1 MEKLIT
7 NLQSTDEA
15 SRLYTA
21 EDLGDLGG
29 SEAAVPLVHRLPIEE
44 SLAVQNAIVASLQRV
59 DTSQVHDNIFELFM
73 SADAYLRNAAVTIF
87 GKGGEDAVA
96 YLTSKLD
103 HSDREVRKLVLDAM
117 FEIGSDETLLVLR
130 AGLFDESLN
139 VQITAVEYLGRLA
152 DSEAVEEMVALFK
165 ENDEPMLRAAILETM
180 AMVADSKTITEI
192 IAILIPDTSPASI
205 DPVFLAPLIELT
217 AKAGSRAD
225 IIRLV
230 ISVPDRNI
238 YGEDISIMIR
248 DSLKRFPDLLKEND
262 ILNLVFDIIGDSNT
276 DGDARY
282 QAVECLLLGQE
293 DAGFSVNVL
302 ADLGNVMSEEN
313 DPAMALPAVRL
324 LAAAGKLDKVRHI
337 MENSTDQYLIE
348 LSGELL
354 EI

>member
-1 MEKLIT
+1 MEKLIID
-7 NLQSTDEA
+7 LQSIDEA
-15 SRLYTA
+15 SRLYAA
-21 EDLGDLGG
+21 EDLGDLDG
-29 SEAAVPLVHRLPIEE
+29 SEAAVPLVHRLPVEE
-44 SLAVQNAIVASLQRV
+44 SLAVQNAIVASLQRL

-73 SADAYLRNAAVTIF
+73 SADAFLRNAAVTIF
-87 GKGGEDAVA
+87 GEGGEDAVA

-152 DSEAVEEMVALFK
+152 DSEAVEEMMALFK

-180 AMVADSKTITEI
+180 AMVADGKTITEI
-192 IAILIPDTSPASI
+192 LFILIPDTSSATI
-205 DPVFLAPLIELT
+205 DPVYLAPLTELT
-217 AKAGSRAD
+217 AKVGSRAD
-225 IIRLV
+225 IIHLV

-238 YGEDISIMIR
+238 YGGDISIMIR
-248 DSLKRFPDLLKEND
+248 DSLKRFPDLLKENA
-262 ILNLVFDIIGDSNT
+262 ILNLVFDIIGDQDT

-293 DAGFSVNVL
+293 DAGLSVNVL
-302 ADLGNVMSEEN
+302 ADLGDVMGEEN

-324 LAAAGKLDKVRHI
+324 LAAAGQLDKVRHI
-337 MENSTDQYLIE
+337 MENSTDKYLIE
-348 LSGELL
+348 LCGELL